1 MPGKVKPKEQE
12 GNLMHQMR
20 RRNTYYLTVVSLSIP
35 PFPIPCLIFL
45 SLFFD
50 KSPSP
55 IHLSRQARSPVLYL
69 ISPCPHGSSC
79 LCDLSLVVQPKNRRE
94 RDEQRAGASSRSA
107 PRPMRALAHRLVTGN
122 AAQAETSSRRRRK
135 QSYSSTAGLECRSGE
150 RRGEAMRGVPKRT
163 CVC

>member
-12 GNLMHQMR
+12 GNWMHQMR
-20 RRNTYYLTVVSLSIP
+20 RRNTYYLAVVSLSIP

-50 KSPSP
+50 KSP

-94 RDEQRAGASSRSA
+94 RDEQRAGASSRSG

-122 AAQAETSSRRRRK
+122 ATQHRRRLAAEEENKAIPLRK
-135 QSYSSTAGLECRSGE
+135 GWNAGLGRE
-150 RRGEAMRGVPKRT
+150 EARP
-163 CVC
+163 